1 MERRELI
8 APFLFFGGGDAE
20 GKERGEA
27 RLGRRSL
34 ACPQDAGATGGEEW
48 GFPLGVG
55 AEINFGLRFAG
66 TESRVGLWLGACL
79 PK

>member
-20 GKERGEA
+20 GKERKE
-27 RLGRRSL
+27 GRRASEGGR
-34 ACPQDAGATGGEEW
+34 CRRIGATGGEEW

>member
-1 MERRELI
+1 MKRGAERPASE
-8 APFLFFGGGDAE
+8 GGPYRAL
-20 GKERGEA
+20 
-27 RLGRRSL
+27 LGL
-34 ACPQDAGATGGEEW
+34 GL